1 MTNMVEILKQVKT
14 GELVLIDELCAGT
27 DLTKAQRLPCQYW
40 NTCTNAACLQ

>member
-1 MTNMVEILKQVKT
+1 MTNMVEILKQVKA

-27 DLTKAQRLPCQYW
+27 DPNEARRLPCRYW